1 MLPFRM
7 RGYFLCLRFFMGG
20 IFMTV
25 IRINQLKLTLGSRKL
40 LDLKNLQVQTGKRIG
55 IIGKNGSGK
64 STLFKILAG
73 EIEADIANFSVSGTI
88 AMLPQMK
95 PATSTNKSGGEISQ
109 DYIVHVLKKAPR
121 ILLADEPTTNLDT
134 SHIEWVEKKLN
145 EFQGTLLLISHD
157 RTLLDNVCGKI
168 WELEDGEITEY
179 VGNYSDYVAQKANEQ
194 KHQQK
199 EYDKFKHKE
208 QQLKQAISQKEQ
220 EAARATKKPENVS
233 NSEARQLGA
242 QTYYAGKQQ
251 KLHQNTKALETRLEK
266 LDAVEKPKE
275 EIPIKMTLPN
285 TRAFENKTIIR
296 AEKLAGQIDDKEL
309 WKPTTFFLKGGDK
322 VGIIGSNGSGKTTL
336 LKKIIERSDANLS
349 VSPAVKIG
357 YFAQNMEILDTDKS
371 IMENVKES
379 SKQSETLIRTVL
391 ARLGFIGEDVYKYIK
406 VLSGGERVKVSLA
419 KIFVSDCNTLIL
431 DEPTNFLDIYA
442 LEALED
448 LLKNYEGTLLVVSH
462 DRQFISAISSKI
474 LAFEDKEL
482 NLFEGSY
489 EAYINRSTSESRNV
503 KGEQLMKIEMEITA
517 VLSQLSDPL
526 LTKNEKEALDDKF
539 QKLLKE
545 KQSLE

>member
-220 EAARATKKPENVS
+220 EAARATKKPKNVS

-526 LTKNEKEALDDKF
+526 LTKNEKETLDDKF